1 MKNIKNIKKSEA
13 LIDKIYQLI
22 LKLEKL
28 EERNYEG
35 EYSFMGDIHD
45 KTKFSAYRNF
55 ERIRRYFPF
64 TDDGFDYTRAV
75 VKPDTKEP
83 LTSNHGSSVLSLLE
97 FRFKDFDFDSI
108 VRRLIRND
116 QVNQVLT
123 HTIVDDERIN
133 QHLCP
138 TVTNKYLPLNEW
150 LVEFISHNTNQ
161 LRDFILTL
169 SESVPEVALRSE
181 NITDTLLLLQH
192 NANTIV
198 LICYYVS
205 PYSDITIR
213 HVLEAIGELRCKC

>member
-1 MKNIKNIKKSEA
+1 MKNIKKSEA

-64 TDDGFDYTRAV
+64 IDDGFDYTRAV
-75 VKPDTKEP
+75 VKPNTKEP
-83 LTSNHGSSVLSLLE
+83 VTSKHGSSVLSLLE

-108 VRRLIRND
+108 VRRLIRAD
-116 QVNQVLT
+116 QINQVLT
-123 HTIVDDERIN
+123 HTIVDDERTN
-133 QHLCP
+133 RHLCP
-138 TVTNKYLPLNEW
+138 TVTNRYLPLNEW
-150 LVEFISHNTNQ
+150 LFEFISHNTEQ
-161 LRDFILTL
+161 LKEFILTI
-169 SESVPEVALRSE
+169 SKSVPEVALRCV
-181 NITDTLLLLQH
+181 NTTNTLDLLQ
-192 NANTIV
+192 NNVNSIV

-205 PYSDITIR
+205 PYKKITIED
-213 HVLEAIGELRCKC
+213 VAAAIEEIRK